1 MCVLTNIYIHV
12 FEDLYDILL
21 LELTL
26 GPRTILKAG
35 HGEFPVNYLGWIPL
49 FQQTFAQ
56 KPPVVLSNPYTV
68 NEGLVPLNRFKFTR
82 KEHLKKEN

>member
-1 MCVLTNIYIHV
+1 MCVCYYIYIHV

-26 GPRTILKAG
+26 GPRSPLEG
-35 HGEFPVNYLGWIPL
+35 RSWWIPL
-49 FQQTFAQ
+49 FQETFAQ
-56 KPPVVLSNPYTV
+56 KPPVVLSNPYTPFV
-68 NEGLVPLNRFKFTR
+68 STKGRFPLKKIEYTR

>member
-1 MCVLTNIYIHV
+1 MILCVCYYIYIHIHV

-35 HGEFPVNYLGWIPL
+35 HGEFPVKYPGWIPL
-49 FQQTFAQ
+49 FQETFAE
-56 KPPVVLSNPYTV
+56 KPPVVISNPYTPFV
-68 NEGLVPLNRFKFTR
+68 NEGLVSS
-82 KEHLKKEN
+82 E